1 MAADAI
7 RIERPTTNSKLFAH
21 TRWDAVP
28 AAAGLFHLA
37 YLLGLYFLFPHAP
50 LSVMLILGFV
60 YSLMV
65 NANINGVGHN
75 FIHNPFFR
83 SQLLNRLFGITQS
96 IACCF
101 SQTMYDGVHMQHH
114 KGNSDRQDEK
124 GDTID
129 WLSIYRHGHD
139 GEAENPWSYVFLSFF
154 RDDVGAIRKD
164 LRKRKNGDEFW
175 GNIELAAFATTL
187 LVMAIIVPSN
197 PIHFINWRFM
207 LYFLPFWYL
216 GHCFSYLNGYY
227 RHYGANPDKPIAWGV
242 SSYGRIYNWL
252 FFYNGYHAEHHFRPK
267 VHWTKMEKFRR
278 SIEDLQKQEG
288 VRTIKRAHMLGFL
301 DPDLPK
307 RRQTPAR
314 EDARVAAFVSNARSK

>member
-1 MAADAI
+1 MNADVI
-7 RIERPTTNSKLFAH
+7 RTERPATNSRLFAH
-21 TRWDAVP
+21 TRWDAFP
-28 AAAGLFHLA
+28 TTAGLFHLA
-37 YLLGLYFLFPHAP
+37 YFLGLFFLYPHAP
-50 LSVMLILGFV
+50 LWVMLILGFT

-65 NANINGVGHN
+65 NANINGIGHN

-83 SQLLNRLFGITQS
+83 SKILNRLFGVTQS

-101 SQTMYDGVHMQHH
+101 SQTYYNAVHMRHH
-114 KGNSDRQDEK
+114 KGNSDRQDEN

-139 GEAENPWSYVFLSFF
+139 GEAENPWSYVFLGFF
-154 RDDVGAIRKD
+154 RDDVGAIRGD
-164 LRKRKNGDEFW
+164 LRKRDNGDLFW
-175 GNIELAAFATTL
+175 GNIELAAFAITL
-187 LVMAIIVPSN
+187 LVM
-197 PIHFINWRFM
+197 FFFNWRYVIFFM
-207 LYFLPFWYL
+207 VPFWYL

-242 SSYGRIYNWL
+242 SSYGKIYNWL

-267 VHWTKMEKFRR
+267 VHWTKMEAFRQ
-278 SIEDLQKQEG
+278 SIAKLQKEEG

-307 RRQTPAR
+307 RG
-314 EDARVAAFVSNARSK
+314 EGGGSAAPRAMSEQMAASPPNF